1 MESKTLNCIENEESL
16 NKDNKVEHIPCKQE
30 NGDDLFE
37 KQNIDELVQKETKK
51 IDSLPSSNITLC
63 ENNVEVNNLNN
74 KDGVDKSPSNANTK
88 SYDLQHKAESTF
100 FETRSKLSD
109 FIDCC
114 KLDDLKQVFLSLN
127 KKHSWVDINQLILN
141 LNEKHKTEINNILKT
156 NSLIKEESE
165 SISLKL
171 KLAEEKLIENKLLA
185 KAEIQNI
192 FQEKS
197 STIKEMTTQL
207 NKASTAQVNFVTK
220 LAKKEKELM
229 NIQKQLQETQ
239 NLLKLS
245 KKEKEKLSNQIDI
258 LQNDFSKTKSLLTKK
273 EKDFENLT
281 KKEKIIK
288 EELNSHQI
296 KVKWAQNKLKSEI
309 DSHKATKDKCEK
321 MNLQIQQAKE
331 ETEQIRKNCQ
341 SMIKTYSENEE
352 IKSNSLDI
360 KLKEKIKELSEKKS
374 ELDKLNEVLL
384 LKTNELCSLKN
395 RNKDLVESNTLN
407 QAKLTILETEKEKN
421 NQIVKTYEEVMN
433 KQKLNASQLDEKLKF
448 MEQLKTEN
456 KELKNEIGK
465 LNEKLQD
472 KDDEKKSIIEDL
484 EKRKNKE
491 QELLQFTQKVSSK
504 NSELTVAVDELK
516 LKSESLIKAQNE
528 NEMLKGSIM
537 KIEQLNKIELK
548 KYNGQVDK
556 ISSQL
561 CDKEIAMRQLTLCV
575 EEQKDEIK
583 TLKRKNVTKI
593 KDLTKQLL
601 QARKKIDILEKDKTY
616 NQQNQNYHDAISIS
630 SRTSS
635 VASLDKIDHHHPLNS
650 STIDYDLIPNTT
662 VAGTDGPCDRQMLI
676 ERIVRLQQLHAK
688 KSEKIDFLNEHATSL
703 VDELK
708 KKQKIVE
715 HYILREEAGILAPA
729 KSKERLNR
737 VKSNALTLDLSMEI
751 NRKMQS
757 VLEDTILKN
766 ITLKESL
773 ELMGKEIQKLQTS
786 KS

>member
-1 MESKTLNCIENEESL
+1 MESKTLNCTESEESL
-16 NKDNKVEHIPCKQE
+16 NKNNKVKDIQCKQE
-30 NGDDLFE
+30 AGNDLLE
-37 KQNIDELVQKETKK
+37 KQNIDELVPKETKT
-51 IDSLPSSNITLC
+51 IDLLTSSNINLG
-63 ENNVEVNNLNN
+63 ENNVEVNNCDN
-74 KDGVDKSPSNANTK
+74 KDSVDNNHSNANTK
-88 SYDLQHKAESTF
+88 NYDLDKTESTF
-100 FETRSKLSD
+100 FENGSKLND
-109 FIDCC
+109 FIDSC
-114 KLDDLKQVFLSLN
+114 KLDDLKQAFLSLN
-127 KKHSWVDINQLILN
+127 NKHNWVDINQLILN
-141 LNEKHKTEINNILKT
+141 INEKHKTELNNILKT
-156 NSLIKEESE
+156 NSLIKKESD
-165 SISLKL
+165 STSLKL
-171 KLAEEKLIENKLLA
+171 KLAEEKLIENELLSKA
-185 KAEIQNI
+185 KIQSI
-192 FQEKS
+192 SQEKS

-220 LAKKEKELM
+220 LAKKEKDLM
-229 NIQKQLQETQ
+229 NMQKQLQEMQ

-245 KKEKEKLSNQIDI
+245 KNEKEKLSNQIDI
-258 LQNDFSKTKSLLTKK
+258 LQNDFSKTKTLLIKK

-281 KKEKIIK
+281 KKEKKLK

-296 KVKWAQNKLKSEI
+296 KVKWAQNKLKSET

-321 MNLQIQQAKE
+321 MILQIQQAKE

-360 KLKEKIKELSEKKS
+360 KLKEKNKILSEKQS

-384 LKTNELCSLKN
+384 LKSNELCSLKN
-395 RNKDLVESNTLN
+395 KNKDLVESNTLN

-456 KELKNEIGK
+456 KEFKNEIRK
-465 LNEKLQD
+465 LKEKLQD
-472 KDDEKKSIIEDL
+472 KDDEKKTIIEDL

-504 NSELTVAVDELK
+504 NSELTVAVDDLK
-516 LKSESLIKAQNE
+516 FKSESLIKAQNE
-528 NEMLKGSIM
+528 NETLKGSIL

-548 KYNGQVDK
+548 KYNDQVDK

-561 CDKEIAMRQLTLCV
+561 CDKEMAMRQLTLCV

-593 KDLTKQLL
+593 KDLTKQLV
-601 QARKKIDILEKDKTY
+601 QARKKIDILEKDKSY
-616 NQQNQNYHDAISIS
+616 NQQNQNYHDAISLS

-635 VASLDKIDHHHPLNS
+635 VASLDKIDHHHPLSS